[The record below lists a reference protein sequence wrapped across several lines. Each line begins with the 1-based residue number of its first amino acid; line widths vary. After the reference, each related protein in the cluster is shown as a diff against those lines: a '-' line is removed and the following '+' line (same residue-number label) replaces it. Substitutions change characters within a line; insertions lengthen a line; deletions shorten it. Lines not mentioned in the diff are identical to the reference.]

1 MLGRGTSIELNV
13 QDANWYNE
21 YQELVYT
28 GNTYFLP
35 ILEEDVHLYAS
46 QIAQDAATDNIG
58 QTTHQGSG
66 SGYSGNQYNS
76 YLIFNANSDFT
87 LNSVDV
93 FTDSQYAGNRTI
105 ELRTEIDQV
114 LLDTTVYISGDATI
128 ELNWDIPEGLN
139 YRLGTNEN
147 TNISSFG
154 SPSPRL
160 KEVMT
165 IHLHTHTSLKIL

>member
-1 MLGRGTSIELNV
+1 MEI
-13 QDANWYNE
+13 
-21 YQELVYT
+21 
-28 GNTYFLP
+28 NTTP
-35 ILEEDVHLYAS
+35 ILYS
-46 QIAQDAATDNIG
+46 T
-58 QTTHQGSG
+58 QTL
-66 SGYSGNQYNS
+66 NS
-76 YLIFNANSDFT
+76 H

-147 TNISSFG
+147 MNYF
-154 SPSPRL
+154 
-160 KEVMT
+160 KFW
-165 IHLHTHTSLKIL
+165 